1 MASLSSKQ
9 RNYVILFAWKLTSVP
24 LKCKY
29 LRSLLKSVDVHIN
42 DISVTEKEAAAAL
55 AGMSS
60 ALYQMLQFGY
70 NQASSLPNAKLHALA
85 RGRKV

>member
-9 RNYVILFAWKLTSVP
+9 RNHVVLFAWKFVSVP
-24 LKCKY
+24 LKCRY
-29 LRSLLKSVDVHIN
+29 LGSLLKGVDIHIN
-42 DISVTEKEAAAAL
+42 DISVTEKEGPAAL

-60 ALYQMLQFGY
+60 ALYRMLQLGY

-85 RGRKV
+85 RGGV